1 MNEVERYYEDE
12 VKDAEKYTE
21 MAEKYPEYKQIFLD
35 MAKEELLHS
44 EHLRSIIEDV
54 QVQV

>member
-1 MNEVERYYEDE
+1 MGEIERFYEEEVL
-12 VKDAEKYTE
+12 DAEKYTE

-44 EHLRSIIEDV
+44 EHLKHIMEMPSE
-54 QVQV
+54 